1 MSETTSESE
10 QAHLADEPSMEDI
23 LDSIRK
29 IIADD
34 DQKMDISAPQALS
47 TETSEEE
54 TSEIETSLSPASLI
68 SETVLGPS
76 ADYDE
81 NSIFNTLKSEAD
93 PSRGG
98 QKGGAFDAD
107 DTVDLDIEALLSEAE
122 TPSESS
128 ENLTFETFS
137 ADDDL
142 AALMDIEIPE
152 LPEEAPSAEADT
164 LPEADS
170 VVETVADEAWNTDIL
185 DLSEIISEEQPTV
198 LSGADISDD
207 DEDNSLFDE
216 LEGMLAETP
225 ENSVSSFAVEEK
237 KASESEIL
245 TESSPETI
253 QSSEA
258 EDEFEGID
266 DILAEAMQDPEPIKD
281 AAVMP
286 ETMSTSAEEA
296 DKPAFHSDDDDM
308 NIVKSL
314 MADLTEPEELSGEEM
329 IATDNEDIDD
339 SDILDEIINMSLEDE
354 LGEDDSGLK
363 IPEPEAS
370 QSSAN
375 PSPETLQESPSETL
389 EDDISLEDL
398 GFDELESEEAEV
410 SSDISVAEESSTS
423 EEPAPEKQPS
433 LAAQSLISSLREIAG
448 EAERDALEAEAKLEA
463 AHGSSDQ
470 GVNSSE
476 DKENTAGDVTPT
488 GAAEQTPEKV
498 PASADVVNISP
509 EATQKE
515 TADMPKAAVNQDR
528 ILDEVSGEA
537 ASSAFA
543 SLNNMVEEKAI
554 KAERGDRI
562 GDLVMEAL
570 RPMLKEWL
578 DEHLNDIVE
587 RAVTKEVQRI
597 SSGK

>member
-47 TETSEEE
+47 SGDSEDGSLKVEP
-54 TSEIETSLSPASLI
+54 SLSPASLI
-68 SETVLGPS
+68 SETVSGPS
-76 ADYDE
+76 ADY
-81 NSIFNTLKSEAD
+81 KSTPVFHQFQSDAS
-93 PSRGG
+93 PSNGG
-98 QKGGAFDAD
+98 MTQDD
-107 DTVDLDIEALLSEAE
+107 DTVDLDIEALLSEAQ
-122 TPSESS
+122 TPAEAP

-137 ADDDL
+137 DDGDVAEML
-142 AALMDIEIPE
+142 DIEIPE
-152 LPEEAPSAEADT
+152 LPEEPPAAEADT
-164 LPEADS
+164 SGKADS
-170 VVETVADEAWNTDIL
+170 VVEPVTDETWNTDIL
-185 DLSEIISEEQPTV
+185 DLSDIINEEQPTV
-198 LSGADISDD
+198 FSEADTPHD
-207 DEDNSLFDE
+207 DEDDSLFDQ
-216 LEGMLAETP
+216 LEGLLAETP
-225 ENSVSSFAVEEK
+225 ENRVSSQAVEEK
-237 KASESEIL
+237 KASGSETIA
-245 TESSPETI
+245 ESSPETLRN
-253 QSSEA
+253 SEA

-266 DILAEAMQDPEPIKD
+266 DILAEAMQNPNPVEDASVAPE
-281 AAVMP
+281 
-286 ETMSTSAEEA
+286 STLMSAEEA
-296 DKPAFHSDDDDM
+296 EKPAFHSDDDDM

-314 MADLTEPEELSGEEM
+314 MADLTEPEETIREEM
-329 IATDNEDIDD
+329 TAEEGSDEEDLDD

-354 LGEDDSGLK
+354 LGEEAELQ
-363 IPEPEAS
+363 IPEPEAPPASVELPSETS
-370 QSSAN
+370 Q
-375 PSPETLQESPSETL
+375 ETSSETL

-398 GFDELESEEAEV
+398 GFDELEPDAAEEAFED
-410 SSDISVAEESSTS
+410 SRPEESNQAEES
-423 EEPAPEKQPS
+423 AAEKQPS

-463 AHGSSDQ
+463 AHGSSAQ
-470 GVNSSE
+470 SVKSSE
-476 DKENTAGDVTPT
+476 DKEYTAGETSPPEAAKISPEDV
-488 GAAEQTPEKV
+488 QT
-498 PASADVVNISP
+498 SADVVEISAKTNP
-509 EATQKE
+509 KE

-537 ASSAFA
+537 ASNAFA